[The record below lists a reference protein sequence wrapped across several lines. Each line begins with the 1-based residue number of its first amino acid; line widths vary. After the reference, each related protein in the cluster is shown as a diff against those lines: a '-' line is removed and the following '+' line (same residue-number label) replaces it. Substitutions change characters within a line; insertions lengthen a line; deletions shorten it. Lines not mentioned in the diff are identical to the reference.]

1 MLRMM
6 IRMPGNAWHRKRMAR
21 FLRRIVA
28 LTLSLLF
35 AASLAHAD
43 AQQAAC
49 PPEAQAPTPEQAQ
62 SAMRS
67 ARDRGF
73 LWRIRKGGRSSW
85 LYGTLHVGK
94 LDWMF
99 PGATV
104 MRALAG
110 SERIALELD
119 VLDEAVAQRL
129 SEAVRAGSD
138 EVLPEP
144 LSQRLRAQAERACM
158 PALGVLAPE
167 LQALTLSIMSA
178 RVDELDPSYAIDPFF
193 AGLARQLHKPV
204 VSLETPEA
212 QVELLRSASAQ
223 ERQATIEKTLDE
235 LESGR
240 ARAMIRRIA
249 DVWANGRLDEL
260 QRYEQWCDCAQSDA
274 DRRLLRRLLDE
285 RNVGLAERI
294 AALHE
299 GGHTVFAAVGSL
311 HMIGAAG
318 LPALLAQR
326 GYEVERIE
334 FPR

>member
-1 MLRMM
+1 MSRRPLDA
-6 IRMPGNAWHRKRMAR
+6 GHREGAAR
-21 FLRRIVA
+21 FLRGLAA

-35 AASLAHAD
+35 AASAARAD
-43 AQQAAC
+43 EPPAAC
-49 PPEAQAPTPEQAQ
+49 PPAAQVPTPEQAR
-62 SAMRS
+62 SAMRN

-73 LWRIRKGGRSSW
+73 LWRIRKDGRSSW

-94 LDWMF
+94 LEWMF

-119 VLDEAVAQRL
+119 MLDEAVAQRL
-129 SEAVRAGSD
+129 GDAVRAGGD
-138 EVLPEP
+138 EGLPAP
-144 LSQRLRAQAERACM
+144 LVRRLRAQAEQACL
-158 PALGVLAPE
+158 PALGAMASE
-167 LQALTLSIMSA
+167 LQALTLSMVA
-178 RVDELDPSYAIDPFF
+178 GRADGLDPSYAIDPSL
-193 AGLARQLHKPV
+193 AGLARGLGKPV
-204 VSLETPEA
+204 VSLETPES
-212 QVELLRSASAQ
+212 QIELLRSASAQ
-223 ERQATIEKTLDE
+223 ERRETIEKTLDE

-249 DVWANGRLDEL
+249 EVWSDGRLDEL
-260 QRYEQWCDCAQSDA
+260 QRYEQWCDCAHSDA

-285 RNVGLAERI
+285 RNVALAQRI

-299 GGHTVFAAVGSL
+299 GGQTVFAAVGSL

-326 GYEVERIE
+326 GYAVERIE